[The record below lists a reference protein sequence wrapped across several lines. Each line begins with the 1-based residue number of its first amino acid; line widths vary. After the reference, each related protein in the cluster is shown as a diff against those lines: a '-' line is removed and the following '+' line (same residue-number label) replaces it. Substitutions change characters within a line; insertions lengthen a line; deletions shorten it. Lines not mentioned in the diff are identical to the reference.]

1 MSGLLG
7 ELRPGEGDSVRSES
21 AGVLGYDVRV
31 MVVVSLESW
40 RACVAVCGRDEGD
53 DGDGERLESCCCC
66 CCCCCCGG
74 GGGGGGGSDG
84 VHW

>member
-7 ELRPGEGDSVRSES
+7 ELKPGEGDSVRSES

-31 MVVVSLESW
+31 LVTVSLESW

-53 DGDGERLESCCCC
+53 DGDGERPES

-74 GGGGGGGSDG
+74 GGGGGSGG

>member
-7 ELRPGEGDSVRSES
+7 ELKPGEGDSVRSES

-31 MVVVSLESW
+31 IVAVSLESW
-40 RACVAVCGRDEGD
+40 RACVAVCGRDDGGD
-53 DGDGERLESCCCC
+53 DERPESCCCF
-66 CCCCCCGG
+66 CGG
-74 GGGGGGGSDG
+74 DGGRGGDGSGG